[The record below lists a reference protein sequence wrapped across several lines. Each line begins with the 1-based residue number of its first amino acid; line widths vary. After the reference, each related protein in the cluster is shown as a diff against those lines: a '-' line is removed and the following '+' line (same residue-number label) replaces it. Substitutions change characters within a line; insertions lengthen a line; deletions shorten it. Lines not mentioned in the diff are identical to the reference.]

1 MYISDKDIRKYSDIF
16 YSHIPSL
23 DKYKNSTILILG
35 GGPSTSKLLEEGQL
49 PSYDYAW
56 STNFCFLNKN
66 LPKIDL
72 WSPTKYLF
80 EEIQRETKYNY
91 HNHPEMTSF
100 IDTNKPDIV
109 FCEARGVLKG
119 YSTYYKNNSKDI
131 PIWIQNTLSN
141 PSTSFIEK
149 LHGELYFKNKYP
161 NTTWFHTRYRPK
173 LGVSVRTILLAIV
186 LGVKKIYTIGID
198 GYTSKSFL
206 KYKEENE
213 NGNLIKKRAHAHSFQ
228 TEKFMP
234 SKWRE
239 SHNLS
244 LEEYN
249 AAMKQSYILLL
260 EYLKILKK
268 DYNFE
273 LINLSESYP
282 EISQFGQI
290 TKEWNQ
296 HT

>member
-1 MYISDKDIRKYSDIF
+1 MYRDVTVYYRDGYVEKLYFNSSD
-16 YSHIPSL
+16 
-23 DKYKNSTILILG
+23 
-35 GGPSTSKLLEEGQL
+35 
-49 PSYDYAW
+49 
-56 STNFCFLNKN
+56 
-66 LPKIDL
+66 
-72 WSPTKYLF
+72 
-80 EEIQRETKYNY
+80 
-91 HNHPEMTSF
+91 
-100 IDTNKPDIV
+100 
-109 FCEARGVLKG
+109 
-119 YSTYYKNNSKDI
+119 
-131 PIWIQNTLSN
+131 NTL
-141 PSTSFIEK
+141 
-149 LHGELYFKNKYP
+149 
-161 NTTWFHTRYRPK
+161 
-173 LGVSVRTILLAIV
+173 TI
-186 LGVKKIYTIGID
+186 
-198 GYTSKSFL
+198 
-206 KYKEENE
+206 